1 MKTLREVAPETI
13 VTVSRVTGK
22 KEQKLHLEKL
32 GIMPGTDLT
41 VLGATDEGVLVNT
54 GRQELLLKDE
64 LIEIIRFGSQFKR
77 TKEPM
82 LLECFC
88 GGGNNEAFLEHFEK
102 VWQEREQ
109 QCKLNS
115 DS

>member
-1 MKTLREVAPETI
+1 MKAMRELAPETI
-13 VTVSRVTGK
+13 VTVSRITGNK
-22 KEQKLHLEKL
+22 DQKLQLEKL
-32 GIMPGTDLT
+32 GIMAGTDLT
-41 VLGATDEGVLVNT
+41 VLRVTEEGVLADT
-54 GRQELLLKDE
+54 GRQQILLTDDM
-64 LIEIIRFGSQFKR
+64 IEIIRFGSQFKR

-88 GGGNNEAFLEHFEK
+88 GGGNNEAFLDHFEK

-109 QCKLNS
+109 QCKLHS

>member
-1 MKTLREVAPETI
+1 MKTLKDLAPETT
-13 VTVSRVTGK
+13 VTVSRITGR
-22 KEQKLHLEKL
+22 KEQKLHLEKQ

-41 VLGATDEGVLVNT
+41 VLRIEDVGVLVDT
-54 GRQELLLKDE
+54 GRQQVLLTDE
-64 LIEIIRFGSQFKR
+64 LTGIIRFVDEFKR

-102 VWQEREQ
+102 VWQERER

>member
-1 MKTLREVAPETI
+1 MKSLKELSPETI

-22 KEQKLHLEKL
+22 KEQKLQLEKL
-32 GIMPGTDLT
+32 GIMAGTDLT
-41 VLGATDEGVLVNT
+41 VLRVAEDGVLVDT
-54 GRQELLLKDE
+54 GRQEVLLTDA
-64 LIEIIRFGSQFKR
+64 LIETIRFGSQFKR